1 MENFKRPT
9 IDLCFCL
16 GYHATGMEERSGSDK
31 LFRSSDDGA
40 LDKDSIK
47 STQKPYFGIEIA
59 EISKTSNQEN
69 CCLIANTTFKKK

>member
-1 MENFKRPT
+1 MIYASVWGTMLLEWKN
-9 IDLCFCL
+9 
-16 GYHATGMEERSGSDK
+16 EVVVVK